1 MTADTE
7 KDMINLTCCFTGH
20 RIIEKNDFKSLK
32 QSLDETVNKLAEE
45 GYIYFGAGGALG
57 FDALA
62 AKAVISLK
70 RKNKKARLILVLPCK
85 NQDKYWSAA
94 DRAEYEYIKKNADKI
109 IYTSEIYY
117 SGCMHLRNRH
127 LVENSSVCVA
137 YVKKTR
143 GGAAY
148 TVCYAKKLGRRVIFV
163 C

>member
-1 MTADTE
+1 MTADNE
-7 KDMINLTCCFTGH
+7 KDMINQTCCFTGH
-20 RIIEKNDFKSLK
+20 RIVEKEDLTIVNQNLY
-32 QSLDETVNKLAEE
+32 ETVNRLADE

-70 RKNKKARLILVLPCK
+70 KKNKKARLILVLPCK

-94 DRAEYEYIKKNADKI
+94 DKAEYEYIKKNADKI

-117 SGCMHLRNRH
+117 SGCMHRRNRH

-137 YVKKTR
+137 YVKKPR

-148 TVCYAKKLGRRVIFV
+148 TVCYAKKLGKRVIFV